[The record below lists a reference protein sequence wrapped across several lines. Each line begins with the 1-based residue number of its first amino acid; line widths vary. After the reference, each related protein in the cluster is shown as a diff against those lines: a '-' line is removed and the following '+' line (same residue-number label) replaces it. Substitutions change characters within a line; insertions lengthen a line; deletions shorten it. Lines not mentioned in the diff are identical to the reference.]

1 MVHRHI
7 HHIRKSFSLSHPWVL
22 VLVAQLIWGA
32 SAPIT
37 KLALRDLTP
46 GTFLFLRM
54 LIASILLLPLAL
66 RHRSHLTF
74 HDQLFILLSAGF
86 GMYLNILF
94 FYQGIDLV
102 PSIHA
107 PIISSLGPLLLAF
120 VARAFLHE
128 KLSRRHYI
136 GLVISFFG
144 ALTITVLP
152 ELFASSN
159 VLGITT
165 GRGSMLSG
173 NALLFLGTVLG
184 ILGTICIRPIKH
196 ISAAQITFWQCA
208 ITATFSLH
216 FALNEGVIT
225 QISHMGFYGV
235 MGLMYAGVL
244 SSVVAYTLY
253 NQGLHFISASESGM
267 LNYAGPIAAMLV
279 AVPLLGEYPT
289 GWFAAGS
296 LCIGVGILIGEHR
309 SKARS

>member
-1 MVHRHI
+1 M
-7 HHIRKSFSLSHPWVL
+7 
-22 VLVAQLIWGA
+22 AQLIWGA

-37 KLALRDLTP
+37 KLALRELTP

-54 LIASILLLPLAL
+54 FIASILLLPLAL
-66 RHRSHLTF
+66 RHRTHLTY

-94 FYQGIDLV
+94 FYQGIDSV
-102 PSIHA
+102 PSINA

-128 KLSRRHYI
+128 KLSRRHYL
-136 GLVISFFG
+136 GLIISFFG
-144 ALTITVLP
+144 VLTITVLP
-152 ELFASSN
+152 DLLSTQN

-165 GRGSMLSG
+165 GRNSLLSG

-184 ILGTICIRPIKH
+184 IVGTICIRPIKH
-196 ISAAQITFWQCA
+196 ISAVLITFWQCA

-216 FALNEGVIT
+216 FAISEGAVS
-225 QISHMGFYGV
+225 QISHMGWYGA
-235 MGLMYAGVL
+235 MGLIYAGVL

-253 NQGLHFISASESGM
+253 NQGLHLISASESGM
-267 LNYAGPIAAMLV
+267 LNYAAPIAAMLV

-289 GWFAAGS
+289 AWFAAGS

-309 SKARS
+309 GKLRSR